1 MMERSLRPVVLMA
14 LSLAAGAGI
23 PALGASYRTYAV
35 RHLNPDDAVMAIQV
49 KVPGLRP
56 DCRLMQDRAKEPRS
70 SGIQGV
76 ILAECTGDTW
86 FPKIEAALAAI
97 DTAPPTQRFHVAVLE
112 ASRKEGSV
120 PELPPGEAKA
130 LADFRKVMTYKS
142 FNVEAETI
150 VQVDDDARVQ
160 LNDTYNL
167 EIELAQDSSAGGSIN
182 VRKFQ
187 LRASQPH
194 VAKNGAQSFPTY
206 IETSFSLKKGETIVL
221 GTSVSDQQARVV
233 LVTALP

>member
-1 MMERSLRPVVLMA
+1 MMERSLRPVILMA

-23 PALGASYRTYAV
+23 PALGAAYRTYPV

-49 KVPGLRP
+49 KLPGLRP
-56 DCRLMQDRAKEPRS
+56 DCRLMQDRAKDPRS

-97 DTAPPTQRFHVAVLE
+97 DVAPPTQRFHVAVLG

-150 VQVDDDARVQ
+150 VQVNDGARVQ
-160 LNDTYNL
+160 LNDTYDL
-167 EIELAQDSSAGGSIN
+167 QLVLAQDSNAGEMIN
-182 VRKFQ
+182 VRKFE
-187 LRASQPH
+187 LRAAQPK
-194 VAKNGAQSFPTY
+194 ALKAGAQSIATY
-206 IETSFSLKKGETIVL
+206 IETSFTLKKGETIVL